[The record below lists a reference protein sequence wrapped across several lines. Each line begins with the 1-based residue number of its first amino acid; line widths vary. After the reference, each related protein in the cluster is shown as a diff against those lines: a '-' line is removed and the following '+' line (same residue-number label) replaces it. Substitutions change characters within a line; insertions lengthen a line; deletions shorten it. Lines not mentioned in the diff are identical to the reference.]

1 MPSLATRGAGTIK
14 SFGFA
19 GAGVPGAPT
28 GVSATNGSYQQS
40 TVSFTAPVSNGG
52 LNITSYTVTSSGGQT
67 ATGSSS
73 PITVT
78 GLTNGTSYTFTVRAT
93 NAAGSSLPSSA
104 SGSITPVYPVGNSVY
119 TTAGTYTW
127 TAPAGVYSVS
137 VVAVDQG
144 SPGVATFYNVYPQV
158 RGGAGGRLRY
168 LSSIAVTPGSSYTVD
183 VGYGSYFSSRAT
195 MDAGFGGNGGTNA
208 DSGGGGGGAGGY
220 SGNGGNG
227 GFAATAGSGGG
238 GGGSNGTNSYS
249 YGYAVAGGGG
259 VGLLGIGSNGGVGFN
274 PTGGGGGSGG
284 GSGGDY
290 GGDYGGGGGAQAYA
304 GNNYSM
310 VGAYAYSYSGGSGAV
325 RIIWGPGR
333 SFPSNAT

>member
-1 MPSLATRGAGTIK
+1 MPSLASRGAGTIK
-14 SFGFA
+14 GFGFA
-19 GAGVPGAPT
+19 GAGVPSSPT
-28 GVSATNGSYQQS
+28 GVSASDGNYQQS

-52 LNITSYTVTSSGGQT
+52 LPITSYTVISSGGQT

-93 NAAGSSLPSSA
+93 NDAGSSLLSSV

-119 TTAGTYTW
+119 ITAGTYTW

-144 SPGVATFYNVYPQV
+144 SPGVATFYSVYPQA

-195 MDAGFGGNGGTNA
+195 LDAGFGGNGGTN
-208 DSGGGGGGAGGY
+208 DGSGGGGGAGGY

-227 GFAATAGSGGG
+227 GNAATAGSGGG
-238 GGGSNGTNSYS
+238 GGGSNGVFGYS
-249 YGYAVAGGGG
+249 YGLAVAGGGG
-259 VGLLGIGSNGGVGFN
+259 VGLLGIGSNGGPGLN
-274 PTGGGGGSGG
+274 ATGGGGGSGG
-284 GSGGDY
+284 SNGGSI

-304 GNNYSM
+304 GDNYSM
-310 VGAYAYSYSGGSGAV
+310 AGAYAYSYSGGSGAV